1 MSPRKTVAKG
11 DQLKVTPKPI
21 PVRFTVR
28 YVANRVQEHQGPDG
42 RVAQKDI
49 EATPLRD
56 EASPL
61 WHGTLSMTI
70 RNPEV
75 AAAFEL
81 GKEFTVEYEVQ
92 T

>member
-1 MSPRKTVAKG
+1 
-11 DQLKVTPKPI
+11 LKVTPKP
-21 PVRFTVR
+21 VVRRFTVR
-28 YVANRVQEHQGPDG
+28 YVVSRLQEHQALDG
-42 RVAQKDI
+42 RVVQKDI
-49 EATPLRD
+49 EATPIRD

-81 GKEFTVEYEVQ
+81 GKEFTVEYEV
-92 T
+92 TV

>member
-1 MSPRKTVAKG
+1 MSPRKKAPP
-11 DQLKVTPKPI
+11 DQLKVPAEPI

-28 YVANRVQEHQGPDG
+28 YIASRVLEHRALDG

-49 EATPLRD
+49 EATPIRD

-61 WHGTLSMTI
+61 WHGTLTMTI

-75 AAAFEL
+75 ATAFEL